1 MELTI
6 VLAFGVLALA
16 AVAVVMTRRA
26 RQLEAERDAAVS
38 AYKEVCETAKTSY
51 ATGKE
56 HGLDEGYKR
65 SEQQHAS
72 DRRKKLAQE
81 QGRRIHLN

>member
-1 MELTI
+1 M
-6 VLAFGVLALA
+6 VVALAFGVIALA

-26 RQLEAERDAAVS
+26 RQLEAERDAAIS
-38 AYKEVCETAKTSY
+38 MYKDARAVAQTSY
-51 ATGKE
+51 ATGRE

-65 SEQQHAS
+65 SEQQHAT
-72 DRRKKLAQE
+72 DRRKRLAQE

>member
-1 MELTI
+1 MVVALGFAVIT
-6 VLAFGVLALA
+6 LA
-16 AVAVVMTRRA
+16 AVTFYLLRRVEVERRERRLA
-26 RQLEAERDAAVS
+26 EALLRDAR
-38 AYKEVCETAKTSY
+38 ETARTSY
-51 ATGKE
+51 ATGRE

-65 SEQQHAS
+65 SEQQRAT